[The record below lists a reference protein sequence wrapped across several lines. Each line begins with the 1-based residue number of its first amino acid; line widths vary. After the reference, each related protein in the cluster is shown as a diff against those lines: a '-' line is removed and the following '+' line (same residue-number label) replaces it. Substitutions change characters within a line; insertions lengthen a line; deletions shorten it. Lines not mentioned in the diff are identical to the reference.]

1 MVALSVLDKSRT
13 GSKRTQDGV
22 TVLLCMR
29 FEQIDSVDSS
39 TDRIAL
45 RDLPECPEPLFV
57 PLLRTGTEDI
67 QWKLVGTGRQ
77 ERKDQWKRG
86 VHTKQ
91 QYNGAQAVNSPD
103 AYANGEK
110 LVNMKQLHAQIAAV
124 SKALTELE
132 ASEDKE
138 LMQPLESRLK
148 I

>member
-1 MVALSVLDKSRT
+1 M
-13 GSKRTQDGV
+13 
-22 TVLLCMR
+22 
-29 FEQIDSVDSS
+29 
-39 TDRIAL
+39 
-45 RDLPECPEPLFV
+45 

-77 ERKDQWKRG
+77 ERKD

-91 QYNGAQAVNSPD
+91 QHCATQAVNSPD

-110 LVNMKQLHAQIAAV
+110 LASMKQLHAQIAAV

-138 LMQPLESRLK
+138 LVQPLESSLCSK
-148 I
+148 